1 MLTRTSASSNQRL
14 KLIYP
19 PALAAQA
26 RICMLVLFL
35 LQTLGAC
42 SDHEAPVSQYEHASQ
57 GVYAAA
63 LTNGGEKLVIGSI
76 NHGGSLWS
84 TRDSERLYNW
94 NHRQGEFSQITQIG
108 FSEDQGFVVT
118 AGPQDLVLWNA
129 ETGEGDALWST
140 YSEILDIA
148 VLRDAEFVLM
158 GLSDHS
164 AKLFD
169 LKNGGTRRIYH
180 HQDQVNTVDVFKPG
194 NIAVTGSNDR
204 LVKIWAL
211 NPGKLSGE
219 AQQPL
224 HTLEHNEAVQIARLS
239 PDGSLLF
246 TMAQYDG
253 ARIWDPITGQLKL
266 ELGLGDFAKKRGTL
280 IRSAQFSN
288 DGKLLLTGTSD
299 RIIRLWDVESG
310 DVMRTWQTPKRNG
323 MDPQGLSV
331 LALAFNAE
339 GGYSAVTS
347 DGVHHRLR

>member
-1 MLTRTSASSNQRL
+1 MLTGTSARSIPAICPIALKQTTKIFRRL
-14 KLIYP
+14 LI
-19 PALAAQA
+19 LSMFGL
-26 RICMLVLFL
+26 IFSC
-35 LQTLGAC
+35 G
-42 SDHEAPVSQYEHASQ
+42 EAESPISQSQHASQ

-84 TRDSERLYNW
+84 TRDTERLFNW

-108 FSEDQGFVVT
+108 FSEDQKYVVT
-118 AGPQDLVLWNA
+118 AGPQDLVLWNG

-158 GLSDHS
+158 GLSNHS

-169 LKNGGTRRIYH
+169 LKHGGTRRIYN
-180 HQDQVNTVDVFKPG
+180 HQDQVNSVDVFQLG
-194 NIAVTGSNDR
+194 NMAVTGSSDR
-204 LVKIWAL
+204 HVKIWEL
-211 NPGKLSGE
+211 NPAKIEGE
-219 AQQPL
+219 TQQPV

-239 PDGSLLF
+239 PDGTLLF

-253 ARIWDPITGQLKL
+253 ARIWDPNTGELKL
-266 ELGLGDFAKKRGTL
+266 ELNLGEFARKRGTL
-280 IRSAQFSN
+280 IKSAQFSN
-288 DGKLLLTGTSD
+288 DAKRLLTGSSD
-299 RIIRLWDVESG
+299 RIVKLWDVETG
-310 DVMRTWQTPKRNG
+310 QLITTWQTPKRNG
-323 MDPQGLSV
+323 MDPQGLAV

-347 DGVHHRLR
+347 DGVLHLLR